1 MKVLVALLT
10 VFGIVLAVP
19 ACQTPHGPS
28 KAPLPWRCGDK
39 LIPLDEAKTL
49 MAACQV
55 TAIYQAHQGP
65 VAIDLVGGDSVCF
78 HQPRIDWVFFEARR
92 ACPSANITETTE

>member
-1 MKVLVALLT
+1 MKALLAILT
-10 VFGIVLAVP
+10 ISGMLLGVP
-19 ACQTPHGPS
+19 ACQTPHEPA

-39 LIPLDEAKTL
+39 LIPLDEAKAL
-49 MAACQV
+49 MATCQV

-65 VAIDLVGGDSVCF
+65 VALTLVGGNSVCF
-78 HQPRIDWVFFEARR
+78 HQPRIDWVFFDARR